1 MNTSVSLYDS
11 YLCKET
17 RLKKQ
22 QRLLKKHACPV
33 ITLKAHMPREL
44 RHNTYV
50 PHLISQGLEAIRAV
64 LSQQQMLCLASEE
77 FQSAAGLEHYLAVK
91 CRSAS
96 ELKKLM
102 MKIESQHHLGQLLD
116 INVMNSE
123 GQTLSRGSCELSARK
138 CIICDGIAPECAK
151 DHRHSNKELDEKIH
165 FIMNIVETKV

>member
-22 QRLLKKHACPV
+22 QQLLKKYACPV

-44 RHNTYV
+44 RHNNYV
-50 PHLISQGLEAIRAV
+50 TPLIAQGLEAIQHT
-64 LSQQQMLCLASEE
+64 LSNHGMRCISNEE
-77 FQSAAGLEHYLAVK
+77 FQSTAGLEHYLAVK

-102 MKIESQHHLGQLLD
+102 MNIESQHYLGQLLD

-123 GQTLSRGSCELSARK
+123 GKTLSRGSCELSARK
-138 CIICDGIAPECAK
+138 CIICDQIAPVCAK
-151 DHRHSNKELDEKIH
+151 NHRHSNKELDKQIRSMMDSIATEI
-165 FIMNIVETKV
+165 